1 MDNSEK
7 SITEEIIDQ
16 LIIKVGE
23 LEKREFTVP
32 DYTPQFEALQHS
44 YETGMLKHDNE
55 MEEFKVSLEQLKVNY
70 PAEQIKNNLT
80 DVKGILATIQKSLP
94 IKHKHQFDFNTKGWI
109 MSGMILLIVTA
120 ICTGLSAYLWVENS
134 NLKAVNIK
142 YRMIR
147 QVYPY
152 ATNWADSVYTKSPAD
167 AEAATTKLENGV
179 VKETKTTKPHKRI
192 RH

>member
-7 SITEEIIDQ
+7 NITEEIIDQ
-16 LIIKVGE
+16 LIIKVSE

-32 DYTPQFEALQHS
+32 DYTPQFEALQHG
-44 YETGMLKHDNE
+44 YEAGMLRHDKE
-55 MEEFKVSLEQLKVNY
+55 VEEFKAVLGQLKVNY
-70 PAEQIKNNLT
+70 PAEQIKNNIT

-109 MSGMILLIVTA
+109 ISGMILLIVAAISTA
-120 ICTGLSAYLWVENS
+120 LSAHLWVENS
-134 NLKAVNIK
+134 NLNAVNTK

-152 ATNWADSVYTKSPAD
+152 ATSWADSVYTKSPAD

-179 VKETKTTKPHKRI
+179 VKETKATKTHKRI
-192 RH
+192 RR

>member
-1 MDNSEK
+1 MENSDK
-7 SITEEIIDQ
+7 NITEEIIDQ

-23 LEKREFTVP
+23 LEKREFNIP
-32 DYTPQFEALQHS
+32 DFTPQFKALQHS
-44 YETGMLKHDNE
+44 YETGMLRHDKE
-55 MEEFKVSLEQLKVNY
+55 VEEFKAVLGQLKVNY
-70 PAEQIKNNLT
+70 PAAQIQNNLT

-109 MSGMILLIVTA
+109 ISGMILLIVAA
-120 ICTGLSAYLWVENS
+120 ICTGLSAHLWVENS

-167 AEAATTKLENGV
+167 AEAATAKLENGV
-179 VKETKTTKPHKRI
+179 VKETRTSKTHKRL
-192 RH
+192 RR

>member
-7 SITEEIIDQ
+7 NITEEIIDQ

-44 YETGMLKHDNE
+44 YEIGMLRHDKE
-55 MEEFKVSLEQLKVNY
+55 VEEFKVSLGQLKVKY
-70 PAEQIKNNLT
+70 PAEQIQNNLT
-80 DVKGILATIQKSLP
+80 DITGILATIQKLLP
-94 IKHKHQFDFNTKGWI
+94 IRHKHQFDFKTKGWLI
-109 MSGMILLIVTA
+109 SGMILLIVAA
-120 ICTGLSAYLWVENS
+120 ICTGLSAHLWLENTT
-134 NLKAVNIK
+134 LKAVSTK

-152 ATNWADSVYTKSPAD
+152 ATSWADSVYTKSPAD

-192 RH
+192 RR

>member
-1 MDNSEK
+1 MDNTEK
-7 SITEEIIDQ
+7 NITEEIIDQ

-44 YETGMLKHDNE
+44 YETSMLRHNNE
-55 MEEFKVSLEQLKVNY
+55 VEEFKVSLEQLKVNY
-70 PAEQIKNNLT
+70 PAEQIQNNLT
-80 DVKGILATIQKSLP
+80 DVKGILAIIQKSLP

-109 MSGMILLIVTA
+109 ISGMILLIVSA
-120 ICTGLSAYLWVENS
+120 ICTGLSAHLWVENS
-134 NLKAVNIK
+134 TLKVVSTK

-152 ATNWADSVYTKSPAD
+152 ATSWADSVYTKSPAD

-179 VKETKTTKPHKRI
+179 IKETKANKTHKRI
-192 RH
+192 RR

>member
-1 MDNSEK
+1 MDNSDK
-7 SITEEIIDQ
+7 NITEEIIDQ

-32 DYTPQFEALQHS
+32 DYTFQFEALKHS
-44 YETGMLKHDNE
+44 YENSMLRHAIE
-55 MEEFKVSLEQLKVNY
+55 VEEFKAFLGQLKVNF
-70 PAEQIKNNLT
+70 PAEQIQNNLT
-80 DVKGILATIQKSLP
+80 DVKGILGTIQKALP
-94 IKHKHQFDFNTKGWI
+94 LKHKHQFDFNTKGWI
-109 MSGMILLIVTA
+109 ISGMILLIVTA
-120 ICTGLSAYLWVENS
+120 ICTGLSAHLWVENS

-179 VKETKTTKPHKRI
+179 VKETKATKPHKRI
-192 RH
+192 RR

>member
-7 SITEEIIDQ
+7 NITEEIIDQ
-16 LIIKVGE
+16 LIIKVSE

-44 YETGMLKHDNE
+44 YEAGIERHDKE
-55 MEEFKVSLEQLKVNY
+55 VEEFKAVLGQLKVNY

-94 IKHKHQFDFNTKGWI
+94 IKHKHQFDFKTKEWI
-109 MSGMILLIVTA
+109 ISGMILLIVAA
-120 ICTGLSAYLWVENS
+120 ICTGLSAHLWVENTT
-134 NLKAVNIK
+134 LKAVSTK

-179 VKETKTTKPHKRI
+179 VKETKATKPHKRI

>member
-7 SITEEIIDQ
+7 NITEEIIDQ

-23 LEKREFTVP
+23 LEKREFTAP

-44 YETGMLKHDNE
+44 YETAMLRHDKKV
-55 MEEFKVSLEQLKVNY
+55 EEFKVSLGKLKVNY
-70 PAEQIKNNLT
+70 PAAQIQNDLT
-80 DVKGILATIQKSLP
+80 DIAGILATIQKSLP

-109 MSGMILLIVTA
+109 ISGMILLIMAA
-120 ICTGLSAYLWVENS
+120 ICTGLSAHFWVENS
-134 NLKAVNIK
+134 NLKVVKIK

-152 ATNWADSVYTKSPAD
+152 AASWADKVYTQSPAD

-179 VKETKTTKPHKRI
+179 VKEAKPTKSHKRI
-192 RH
+192 RR